1 MYGDLQV
8 SFCSLQES
16 GSTADLRILLMAD
29 LRHRPVGSRESEVHS
44 VKGKIA
50 GTSGKPQNLLKGE
63 TGPAGAKG
71 NS

>member
-1 MYGDLQV
+1 
-8 SFCSLQES
+8 
-16 GSTADLRILLMAD
+16 MAD
-29 LRHRPVGSRESEVHS
+29 LRHRPVGSRESGVQT

-50 GTSGKPQNLLKGE
+50 GTSGKPQYLKGE

>member
-1 MYGDLQV
+1 
-8 SFCSLQES
+8 
-16 GSTADLRILLMAD
+16 MAD
-29 LRHRPVGSRESEVHS
+29 LRHRPVGSRESGVQT

-50 GTSGKPQNLLKGE
+50 GTSGKPQYLLKGE

>member
-1 MYGDLQV
+1 
-8 SFCSLQES
+8 
-16 GSTADLRILLMAD
+16 MAD
-29 LRHRPVGSRESEVHS
+29 LRQRPVGSRESGVHS